1 MRKFFRKLL
10 PHHDTVKE
18 HRWVKPFG
26 GWLHHPNLWHL
37 HRRSV
42 AGGIAVGLFCGLI
55 PGPLQMVT
63 AALLA
68 VLLRVNLPLA
78 MLSTLYTNPLTIVP
92 LYLAAYEIGAW
103 VSGVHTGAAGMPAAA
118 PEIHWDNWLSELWVW
133 LEALGRPLLIGLP
146 LLALGLA
153 LGGYLA
159 VRLAW
164 YLAVIYKWRKR
175 QRSRDAASRGAD
187 SWK

>member
-1 MRKFFRKLL
+1 MRKFFRKLV

-18 HRWVKPFG
+18 HRWLRPFR
-26 GWLHHPNLWHL
+26 GWLNHPNLWHL

-42 AGGIAVGLFCGLI
+42 AGGVAVGLFCGLI
-55 PGPLQMVT
+55 PGPLQMAT

-78 MLSTLYTNPLTIVP
+78 LLTTLYTNPLTIVP

-103 VSGVHTGAAGMPAAA
+103 VLGTGVEGTHPAL
-118 PEIHWDNWLSELWVW
+118 PEFHFGNWLSEAWTW
-133 LEALGRPLLIGLP
+133 LETLGKPLLIGLP

-153 LGGYLA
+153 LGGYLV
-159 VRLAW
+159 VRFAW
-164 YLAVIYKWRKR
+164 YAAVVYKWRKR
-175 QRSRDAASRGAD
+175 RRSRAASSRPGV
-187 SWK
+187 